1 MAETEIQICRMK
13 WTDYTKGNPEKVT
26 EEVRKQASLYGTQAT
41 MKKGSVK
48 YSKTSVTKPL

>member
-1 MAETEIQICRMK
+1 MAETEIQRCRMK

-48 YSKTSVTKPL
+48 YSKTSFTKPL